1 MKHFT
6 RKTNK
11 VYQVL
16 HVLQALQKVMFILSL
31 NMIVFRTIRVDQQ
44 HRNFLTKFRVSNMKI
59 PITTD
64 RWYNI
69 NKELRM

>member
-1 MKHFT
+1 
-6 RKTNK
+6 
-11 VYQVL
+11 
-16 HVLQALQKVMFILSL
+16 LQALQKVIFILSL

-59 PITTD
+59 PIKTD